1 MPRTPGMRE
10 DAAEMGTPTLLVFI
24 AVLVIAAWGVV
35 TLVQNV
41 VELQSKSSVSAKDAG
56 SDAST
61 GLRVLAVFAVR
72 NDTSRGLWDLH
83 ALTELPPGSAPLD
96 LTRMTVRFASGAT
109 EIRYAHDA
117 AALPNRS
124 AASARFNATW
134 ILGQG
139 GS

>member
-1 MPRTPGMRE
+1 MPRTPSVRE

-41 VELQSKSSVSAKDAG
+41 VDLQSKSAVSAKEAA

-72 NDTSRGLWDLH
+72 NDTSHDLWDLH
-83 ALTELPPGSAPLD
+83 ALTELPPGSVPLD
-96 LTRMTVRFASGAT
+96 LSRMSARFASGAT

-117 AALPNRS
+117 AALPNGS
-124 AASARFNATW
+124 AAIARFNATW
-134 ILGQG
+134 ILGDG
-139 GS
+139 